1 MVNAVARIYARC
13 RSLQIPI
20 LRVHCD
26 RAREF
31 TSAAFRSWVEGRSMH
46 LTFSAGDEPTGNSR
60 IEREI
65 GVIKGRTRI
74 LLKSSHAPI
83 NYWPLAARHALEER
97 CRHQLWS
104 LGIKSPKTGHNLGS
118 GRPRKVRCWA
128 DRVQTCGKFMRS
140 TVVIVPHQTATSV
153 EELRQ
158 DLRRASRKKSIRGG
172 TSQPRTRLCGGAH
185 LGRGETWRNALT
197 SRMRMWSFVKKMN

>member
-1 MVNAVARIYARC
+1 
-13 RSLQIPI
+13 
-20 LRVHCD
+20 
-26 RAREF
+26 
-31 TSAAFRSWVEGRSMH
+31 MH

-104 LGIKSPKTGHNLGS
+104 LGIKSPKQVTTLEVAVPERFAAGRTGCRH
-118 GRPRKVRCWA
+118 
-128 DRVQTCGKFMRS
+128 
-140 TVVIVPHQTATSV
+140 V
-153 EELRQ
+153 EN
-158 DLRRASRKKSIRGG
+158 S
-172 TSQPRTRLCGGAH
+172 
-185 LGRGETWRNALT
+185 
-197 SRMRMWSFVKKMN
+197 